1 MGGSTNQILVVD
13 GKAHVSSRSRS
24 WIWLNII
31 TVLNNDRYRQTTK
44 KYVVLLTNNLV
55 LVKLFENMIENL
67 KRVEKMNSINS
78 KTNNIENKS
87 RTHFKQKK
95 KASYF

>member
-1 MGGSTNQILVVD
+1 MSDNTNYILVVD
-13 GKAHVSSRSRS
+13 GKAHVSSRYRS